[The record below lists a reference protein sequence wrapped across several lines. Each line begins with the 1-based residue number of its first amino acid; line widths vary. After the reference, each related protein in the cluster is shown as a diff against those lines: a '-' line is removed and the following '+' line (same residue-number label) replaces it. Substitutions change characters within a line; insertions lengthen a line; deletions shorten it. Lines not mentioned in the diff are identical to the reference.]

1 MQALESACLSLT
13 EFHQRSGFADPR
25 KTLKPRR
32 KDITSALK
40 TVFWAFS
47 LQARTGLATAYA
59 LERCFEPEAFGQDD
73 KGDRYHR
80 NKWSGYLAGRN
91 QPEKVLAAV
100 EAKCPGANDCL
111 SNPLWAALTDR
122 PLTRLQL
129 EALIMPLEPG
139 IQSLVRRRGPSPHPA
154 HPQGSRIDHRLAE
167 ALERRA
173 SLDALAAAVI
183 LLRIAHAEGAT
194 ALAFQW
200 GRHVLRIMV
209 MLSELLH
216 EGGIARPL
224 LELIEE
230 RVLRLARHDGAQ
242 PGFPRGTFA
251 EIARHYASAMRR
263 IDGKPFESMSQTER
277 QAARQSRLGFR
288 AGFDYFYAFNPIR
301 VLADFGAGALGEQ
314 VLATPDAWL
323 HTWALNML
331 AMGGHRD
338 PPPALVRA
346 GEDLWARQEGATS
359 QSKQSGESLS
369 SGYQP

>member
-1 MQALESACLSLT
+1 MQALESACLSLS
-13 EFHQRSGFADPR
+13 EFSQRSGFADSCKSR
-25 KTLKPRR
+25 KPRR
-32 KDITSALK
+32 KDIRSALK

-47 LQARTGLATAYA
+47 LQARTGLTTGYA
-59 LERCFEPEAFGQDD
+59 LERYFEPDAFGQNA

-80 NKWSGYLAGRN
+80 NKWPGYLAGRID
-91 QPEKVLAAV
+91 PKKVLPAV

-111 SNPLWAALTDR
+111 SSPLWAALTDR
-122 PLTRLQL
+122 PLTRRQL
-129 EALIMPLEPG
+129 DALILPLEPDV
-139 IQSLVRRRGPSPHPA
+139 QALVRRRSPSPRPIHP
-154 HPQGSRIDHRLAE
+154 PGSRMDHRLAE

-251 EIARHYASAMRR
+251 EIGRHFASAMRR
-263 IDGKPFESMSQTER
+263 IDGKPFESMTQAER

-301 VLADFGAGALGEQ
+301 VLADSGAGALGEQ

-323 HTWALNML
+323 HAWALNML

-338 PPPALVRA
+338 PPPAVVRA

-359 QSKQSGESLS
+359 QSK
-369 SGYQP
+369 

>member
-1 MQALESACLSLT
+1 MQALDSACLSLT
-13 EFHQRSGFADPR
+13 EFGQRSGFADSR
-25 KTLKPRR
+25 KSLRPRR
-32 KDITSALK
+32 KDITGALK

-47 LQARTGLATAYA
+47 LQARTGLMTPYA
-59 LERCFEPEAFGQDD
+59 LERFFEPDAFGETTD
-73 KGDRYHR
+73 GDRFHY
-80 NKWSGYLAGRN
+80 NKWPGYFAGRHE
-91 QPEKVLAAV
+91 PVKVLAAV
-100 EAKCPGANDCL
+100 EAKCPGANGCL
-111 SNPLWAALTDR
+111 SSPLWAALTDR

-129 EALIMPLEPG
+129 EALILPLEPG
-139 IQSLVRRRGPSPHPA
+139 VQSLVRRRGPWPHPA
-154 HPQGSRIDHRLAE
+154 HPQGSRFEHRLAE

-216 EGGIARPL
+216 EGGVARAL

-230 RVLRLARHDGAQ
+230 RVLQLARHDGAQ

-251 EIARHYASAMRR
+251 EIGRHFASAMRR
-263 IDGKPFESMSQTER
+263 IDGKPFESMTQAER

-301 VLADFGAGALGEQ
+301 VLADSDAGALGEQ

-346 GEDLWARQEGATS
+346 GEDLWAQQEGATS
-359 QSKQSGESLS
+359 QSK
-369 SGYQP
+369 